1 MERLIEGVH
10 RFQSHVYSAQRP
22 LFERLVEG
30 QEPLA
35 LFISCSDSRI
45 NPNLIT
51 QTDPGELFIYRNAG
65 NIIPPYGASSGGE
78 AAAIEYAVAVLKV
91 EDIVVCGHSKCGAIG
106 ALLHPETVAEM
117 PSIRDWLGHAESTRR
132 IIAENYQHLT
142 GDQARLTAAVEENV
156 LVQLDNLRTH
166 PCVAAAFARQQL
178 NLHGWVYELESGKVF
193 AFDTDI
199 GQFVPLAAKASGPRK
214 HSREVDI

>member
-91 EDIVVCGHSKCGAIG
+91 KDIVVCGHSRCGAVG
-106 ALLHPETVAEM
+106 ALLAPERVQSL
-117 PSIRDWLGHAESTRR
+117 PSIRNWLEHAEATRR
-132 IIAENYQHLT
+132 IIDENYQHLT
-142 GDQARLTAAVEENV
+142 SESARLTAAVEENV

-166 PCVAAAFARQQL
+166 PSVAAAIAREQL
-178 NLHGWVYELESGKVF
+178 NLHAWVYELESGQVF
-193 AFDTDI
+193 AFDSTA
-199 GQFVPLAAKASGPRK
+199 GQFQPLVGQTSGPRK
-214 HSREVDI
+214 HQREVDI